1 MDFDN
6 FLKLMSLLKAPW
18 DAEEEERELRI
29 AFKALG
35 KPRHSPATSS
45 RPARPRLSACIW
57 RGSDTD
63 GDGFLSASE
72 LRHVLTSLG
81 EPLTDKE
88 VDEMLRSV
96 DIDND
101 GKLNFAEFYEMTKQN
116 DVDWD

>member
-6 FLKLMSLLKAPW
+6 FLKLMGHLKAPL
-18 DAEEEERELRI
+18 DPEEEKEELRD
-29 AFKALG
+29 AFKTLDA
-35 KPRHSPATSS
+35 
-45 RPARPRLSACIW
+45 
-57 RGSDTD
+57 D

-72 LRHVLTSLG
+72 LRNVLTSMG

-101 GKLNFAEFYEMTKQN
+101 GKLNFEEFYEMTKQN

>member
-6 FLKLMSLLKAPW
+6 FLKLMGLLKAPL
-18 DAEEEERELRI
+18 DPEEEKEELRD
-29 AFKALG
+29 AFKTLDA
-35 KPRHSPATSS
+35 
-45 RPARPRLSACIW
+45 
-57 RGSDTD
+57 D

-72 LRHVLTSLG
+72 LRNVLTSMG

-88 VDEMLRSV
+88 VDEMFRLV
-96 DIDND
+96 DINND